1 MSSTATHAPTA
12 QLASGYANRLA
23 IKADRLFLWLA
34 TLQSAGSLALAWYQ
48 GQWTPFLAVTLP
60 SLLLMLWQARFNPG
74 TRLTSV
80 TTALVLM
87 ALVAAT
93 IQQAHGLVEMHFGVF
108 VILALLLYYR
118 DWLPVVVAAAAI
130 AVHHLAFYWLQ
141 ARGLPVQAFSA
152 GSGFGIVVLH
162 AGYVIVETAF
172 VCVMAVQLRRQLD
185 ALDHEAEA
193 LAQLADTLAK
203 GDALPPAIMQQHFRA
218 GSLAQALVR
227 MSAQVQ
233 ERITTQQQLLQE
245 NRRIRLA
252 LDASAMAV
260 AIVDTQGDAIYRN
273 HSFAQ
278 LSARSDAHTVQQA
291 LAEAAQRRA
300 VESGAGARALGALQL
315 QESVTPVHDH
325 DGTPLGVVVEWQDRT
340 QSLLLEAQLTTVIA
354 QATRGELG
362 ARLHGHAHDS
372 TLGQLAEGINR
383 FLAVTED
390 SLQDMRRM
398 LAALAHGD
406 LSQRIDRPCEGVFD
420 HMKRDANATADAL
433 ARIIV
438 QIRSSSGAINAVTG
452 HILHGNDA
460 LEQQVRRQS
469 ITLGEAAQQMQ
480 AVLGTMQQHSAQAAD
495 ADVLAAAA
503 SEAARAGG
511 DTMGKAMGTMQQMEA
526 ASRRIQDIIAVID
539 GLAFQT
545 NILALNAAVEAARAG
560 DEGRGFAVVASE
572 VRALA
577 LRSST
582 AASQIKALIGESV
595 AHVEAGV
602 QQVRSAGAGMQHI
615 VTTIGQVSSTLS
627 TIAVASEQE
636 AGSIA
641 QVHQTLS
648 RVDIDMRDGVLR
660 MQEASTAARAMG
672 DHAAQLEDAV
682 SLFVEDAAPTAQS
695 AARQARHAA

>member
-278 LSARSDAHTVQQA
+278 LSARSMHTPCSRRLPRPHSGVLSKVAQVRARWAHCSC
-291 LAEAAQRRA
+291 RRA
-300 VESGAGARALGALQL
+300 S
-315 QESVTPVHDH
+315 
-325 DGTPLGVVVEWQDRT
+325 
-340 QSLLLEAQLTTVIA
+340 
-354 QATRGELG
+354 
-362 ARLHGHAHDS
+362 
-372 TLGQLAEGINR
+372 
-383 FLAVTED
+383 
-390 SLQDMRRM
+390 
-398 LAALAHGD
+398 
-406 LSQRIDRPCEGVFD
+406 RPC
-420 HMKRDANATADAL
+420 T
-433 ARIIV
+433 
-438 QIRSSSGAINAVTG
+438 
-452 HILHGNDA
+452 
-460 LEQQVRRQS
+460 
-469 ITLGEAAQQMQ
+469 IT
-480 AVLGTMQQHSAQAAD
+480 T
-495 ADVLAAAA
+495 
-503 SEAARAGG
+503 
-511 DTMGKAMGTMQQMEA
+511 
-526 ASRRIQDIIAVID
+526 
-539 GLAFQT
+539 
-545 NILALNAAVEAARAG
+545 
-560 DEGRGFAVVASE
+560 
-572 VRALA
+572 
-577 LRSST
+577 
-582 AASQIKALIGESV
+582 
-595 AHVEAGV
+595 
-602 QQVRSAGAGMQHI
+602 
-615 VTTIGQVSSTLS
+615 
-627 TIAVASEQE
+627 
-636 AGSIA
+636 
-641 QVHQTLS
+641 
-648 RVDIDMRDGVLR
+648 
-660 MQEASTAARAMG
+660 
-672 DHAAQLEDAV
+672 
-682 SLFVEDAAPTAQS
+682 
-695 AARQARHAA
+695 ARHWAWWWNGRTAPSPCCSKRN

>member
-233 ERITTQQQLLQE
+233 ERIATQQQLLQE

-372 TLGQLAEGINR
+372 TLGQLADGINR

-406 LSQRIDRPCEGVFD
+406 LSQRIDRACEGVFD

-433 ARIIV
+433 ARIIA
-438 QIRSSSGAINAVTG
+438 QIRSSSGAINAATG

-469 ITLGEAAQQMQ
+469 VTLGEAAQQMQ

-545 NILALNAAVEAARAG
+545 NILALNAAVEAVRAG

-641 QVHQTLS
+641 QVHQTSS

-682 SLFVEDAAPTAQS
+682 SLFVEDPAPTAQS